1 MRGTVLFEFARG
13 RDTGLDFEDVDDT
26 NLGGK
31 LFGFAICLSYKI
43 TTLMIIKQKLVIKA
57 HQKCFETVA
66 ELTPYRPYSSIR
78 KAEKINPVYKI
89 PDPDFQ
95 GTTSNRSDNEV
106 RFSEYGI

>member
-1 MRGTVLFEFARG
+1 MAALAFDAQGAFNNVVHEKL
-13 RDTGLDFEDVDDT
+13 LEDCRQ
-26 NLGGK
+26 
-31 LFGFAICLSYKI
+31 A
-43 TTLMIIKQKLVIKA
+43 KA
-57 HQKCFETVA
+57 HQKGFETVT